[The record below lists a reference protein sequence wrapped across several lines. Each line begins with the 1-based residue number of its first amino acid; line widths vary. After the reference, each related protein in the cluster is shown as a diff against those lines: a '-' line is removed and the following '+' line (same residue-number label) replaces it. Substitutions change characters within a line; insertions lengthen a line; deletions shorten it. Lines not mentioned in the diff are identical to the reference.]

1 MRLSPAAEFAVR
13 GVLVLT
19 ERYGQGPVCLDA
31 VCATRKLSKQYLT
44 KIFSLL
50 SRADVVTAIRGKHGG
65 YMLAREP
72 KDISLLEVIEAVE
85 GPIALNFCQHTP
97 PKCEEPDCRVRP
109 IWTELQKIIRKRLGS
124 VTLRDCVNSRG

>member
-1 MRLSPAAEFAVR
+1 MKLSPAAEFAVR

-31 VCATRKLSKQYLT
+31 ICAKRKLSKQYLT

-50 SRADVVTAIRGKHGG
+50 SRADLVTAIRGKHGG
-65 YMLAREP
+65 YMLARRPE
-72 KDISLLEVIEAVE
+72 DISLLEVIEAVE

-97 PKCEEPDCRVRP
+97 PKCWEPNCRVRP
-109 IWTELQKIIRKRLGS
+109 VWTELQKIVRQRLGS
-124 VTLRDCVNSRG
+124 VKLSDCVDSPG